1 MGQEIQHSEFSDA
14 DFHVFAEQLSQET
27 QRLADYLRDD
37 CVEADTGTCG
47 LELEACLIDSSLRP
61 APDNEAF
68 IALLDDPLV
77 VPELAKFN
85 FELNTPPFPV
95 APNLLSAVHSYMKD
109 QWQRCQQAAHQMNL
123 DICQVGILP
132 SLRDDD
138 LNLNNVSAR
147 QRYIALNHQILKG
160 RQFRPLDIAI
170 EGAVDHLR
178 LEHNDVMTE
187 AATTSLQ
194 IHLQVAPSDFA
205 RYYNASLLASALLV
219 AAGAN
224 APLVFEQDLWDESRV
239 PLFEQSVALP
249 CFISGSGTVV
259 HRVTFGS
266 GYCKHSAAELF
277 QENLQAF
284 PVLLPILDDERDAL
298 AHLQLHNGTI
308 WRWNRPLVHINT
320 NGQLQLRLEHRSL
333 PAGPTTTDSVA
344 NIALFYG
351 LVAWL
356 SNNLYELNPPN
367 FEYVR
372 QNFYTAARWGLD
384 AELDWLDGRRASAAD
399 ILLHQGLPAAIQSL
413 TTLGFDGA
421 EVDYF
426 LSEVMRERIA
436 RRRTG
441 AHWQREFFLNNHRD
455 TRALMEA
462 YQYQCTQGAVHT
474 W

>member
-1 MGQEIQHSEFSDA
+1 MGREIDHSDFTDSDFRA
-14 DFHVFAEQLSQET
+14 FEEQLARET
-27 QRLADYLRDD
+27 NRLVDYLHDN
-37 CVEADTGTCG
+37 CVESATGTCG
-47 LELEACLIDSSLRP
+47 LELEACLIDSHYRP
-61 APDNEAF
+61 APCNDAF
-68 IALLDDPLV
+68 IAQLDDPLV

-95 APNLLSAVHSYMKD
+95 APNLLSALYDYMEA
-109 QWQRCQQAAHQMNL
+109 QWLQCRKNAQSLNL
-123 DICQVGILP
+123 DVCQVGILP

-170 EGAVDHLR
+170 DGAVDQLR
-178 LEHNDVMTE
+178 LQHNDVMTE

-194 IHLQVAPSDFA
+194 IHLQLAPQDFPD
-205 RYYNASLLASALLV
+205 YYNASLIASPLLV

-224 APLVFEQDLWDESRV
+224 APLIFEQDLWDESRV

-249 CFISGSGTVV
+249 CFVSGSGTVV

-266 GYCKHSAAELF
+266 GYCSDSAAELF

-284 PVLLPILDDERDAL
+284 PVLLPILDTEQDAL
-298 AHLQLHNGTI
+298 NHLQLHNGTI
-308 WRWNRPLVHINT
+308 WRWNRPLIHINDR
-320 NGQLQLRLEHRSL
+320 GQLQLRLEHRSL
-333 PAGPTTTDSVA
+333 PAGPTTTDNVA

-351 LVAWL
+351 LVSWL
-356 SNNLYELNPPN
+356 ASHIRQQRLPD
-367 FEYVR
+367 FEGVR
-372 QNFYTAARWGLD
+372 QNFYKAARWGLD
-384 AELDWLDGRRASAAD
+384 AELTWLEGRKASIAD
-399 ILLHQGLPAAIQSL
+399 ILIHQALPAAVQSL
-413 TTLGFDGA
+413 LTLGFDST
-421 EVDYF
+421 EVNYF
-426 LSEVMRERIA
+426 LVEVLRERIV

-441 AHWQREFFLNNHRD
+441 ARWQREFFLNNHRD

-462 YQYQCTQGAVHT
+462 YQYQCTRGAVHT